1 MKNWMIVT
9 NIHCKAVQNLAAAV
23 QPWMADTIACET
35 TLRPAYNGIF
45 LSIDPV
51 KPGFSI
57 VVEEY
62 DPATETQNIHITAQ
76 DPIHLLYAVSDFSNL
91 YLPYARDAETSSGDG
106 HYYFRQL
113 FQEPLKPFQ
122 RQTAPRLKNRG
133 LWTWGHVI
141 YDYHRYIDNM
151 VALKLNYLIIWNDFV
166 PVNMQDVLDYAHEN
180 GVSVYLGFAWGW
192 DTTMPDI
199 RQWSAIADDVIR
211 KYHAEYAA
219 IPCDGIYFQTFT
231 EHSDEVRDGIVVAEA
246 AVHLVN
252 KVSAA
257 LLAQKPTLQ
266 IQFGLHATSVLNRLD
281 AFRQLDPRV
290 SIIWEDVGAFPYHY
304 MPHRTENFQQTRELN
319 RHLQTL
325 RDGGFGAVLKG
336 VILSFIH
343 I

>member
-1 MKNWMIVT
+1 
-9 NIHCKAVQNLAAAV
+9 
-23 QPWMADTIACET
+23 
-35 TLRPAYNGIF
+35 
-45 LSIDPV
+45 
-51 KPGFSI
+51 
-57 VVEEY
+57 
-62 DPATETQNIHITAQ
+62 
-76 DPIHLLYAVSDFSNL
+76 
-91 YLPYARDAETSSGDG
+91 
-106 HYYFRQL
+106 
-113 FQEPLKPFQ
+113 
-122 RQTAPRLKNRG
+122 
-133 LWTWGHVI
+133 
-141 YDYHRYIDNM
+141 M

-336 VILSFIH
+336 VICLDWTCFRHQTGPFVLGCADRATATIPPQKKAILKLIQSYWLRNAHYAQALIQDFQEDAMVSCLVEDGYFEDCINLPTA
-343 I
+343 IYAQLLWDSSQDMDELIQQAALRPDVTLF